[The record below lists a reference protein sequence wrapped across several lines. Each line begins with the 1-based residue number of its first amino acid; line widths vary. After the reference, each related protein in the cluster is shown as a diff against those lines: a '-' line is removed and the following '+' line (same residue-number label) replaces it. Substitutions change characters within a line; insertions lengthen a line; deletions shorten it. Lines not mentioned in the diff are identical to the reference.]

1 MQYFEAR
8 QAGIVEVKFIIE
20 RYIIQF
26 LQPHL
31 NLTDIQ
37 PSMEYGGTEF
47 FNRQILEI
55 LNFVNVRTVSKLC
68 IYTIEN
74 YLIIMLMIRFFA
86 QL

>member
-1 MQYFEAR
+1 M
-8 QAGIVEVKFIIE
+8 K
-20 RYIIQF
+20 
-26 LQPHL
+26 
-31 NLTDIQ
+31 
-37 PSMEYGGTEF
+37 YGGTEF

-74 YLIIMLMIRFFA
+74 NVIIVLLIRFFA